1 MIKSL
6 NKDDFN
12 YHRLIQ
18 HGNNSLKIF
27 IFSFLSLIILP
38 ISVSQAITP
47 TQNKQLV
54 AYATDLPRAVI
65 YDPAYRKINY
75 PNGDVPAH
83 YGVCSDVIIRSYRG
97 IGIDLQKLLH
107 EDIKAN
113 FALYP
118 SKRIWGLVDLILIL
132 ITAEYPIWKFFS
144 RVRER

>member
-27 IFSFLSLIILP
+27 IFGFLSLIILP

-47 TQNKQLV
+47 IQNKQLV

-83 YGVCSDVIIRSYRG
+83 YGVCSDVIIRSY
-97 IGIDLQKLLH
+97 
-107 EDIKAN
+107 
-113 FALYP
+113 
-118 SKRIWGLVDLILIL
+118 
-132 ITAEYPIWKFFS
+132 
-144 RVRER
+144 

>member
-27 IFSFLSLIILP
+27 IFSFISLIILP

-65 YDPAYRKINY
+65 YVQPTVKL
-75 PNGDVPAH
+75 
-83 YGVCSDVIIRSYRG
+83 II
-97 IGIDLQKLLH
+97 LMVMCLL
-107 EDIKAN
+107 IM
-113 FALYP
+113 
-118 SKRIWGLVDLILIL
+118 GCV
-132 ITAEYPIWKFFS
+132 
-144 RVRER
+144 VM